1 MEKVVEQTLLYDF
14 YGELLNSHQKEIYE
28 AIVFDDMSYSE
39 VATEKGISRQGVF
52 DAMKR
57 CDHILKEYEE
67 KLHLVERFLETR
79 RQAAEIKQ
87 KNRYRLPPKRR
98 HHRQNQKRGLRRR
111 RRKKKLRP

>member
-79 RQAAEIKQ
+79 RQAAEIK
-87 KNRYRLPPKRR
+87 RLAENVLKENTSDDIRSII
-98 HHRQNQKRGLRRR
+98 KIAVSMTEM
-111 RRKKKLRP
+111 

>member
-79 RQAAEIKQ
+79 RQAAEIK
-87 KNRYRLPPKRR
+87 RLAENVLKENTSDDIRLII
-98 HHRQNQKRGLRRR
+98 KIAVSMTEM
-111 RRKKKLRP
+111 